1 MDTRTGLVIAT
12 LMMLLNGGVLGLMHK
27 SLSTD
32 VQPSAADWRI
42 GTLLF
47 ASGAILLSVQDMMP
61 LGLVLPL
68 ANGCIMVGV
77 MLYWRATR
85 RFVGLPDTLW
95 LFAPIPPAVLGIY
108 WFAVQVPDQ
117 AARVYFATAVWVLGM
132 FAAAWTLRDNP
143 PHQELRSRRVLAA
156 TFIIVG
162 VFMLVR
168 AVSFMLQPDRHMTL
182 LESKNVFNLLAP
194 LVVAVL
200 PVIGT
205 TAFLVMCSE
214 RIRNQ
219 WQRAAATD
227 YLTELPNR
235 RTITGSGVACFN
247 QASRNGSGLAVA
259 VIDIDH
265 FKQVNDR
272 LGHDVGDV
280 ALKHVAT
287 TLAQHCRGPHMVGRQ
302 GGEEFVALLVV
313 GNAVE
318 AHAAAERLR
327 AAVESAALQLNGQ
340 ALPLTISVGVAVYR
354 AEDTSYDSLLRR
366 ADHAVYAAKAGGR
379 NQVAM
384 ASDTPPPST

>member
-27 SLSTD
+27 NLSAD

-47 ASGAILLSVQDMMP
+47 ASGTILLSVQDMMP

-68 ANGCIMVGV
+68 ANGFLMVGV
-77 MLYWRATR
+77 VLYWRATR
-85 RFVGLPDTLW
+85 RFVGLPDTRW
-95 LFAPIPPAVLGIY
+95 LFAPIPLAVLGIY
-108 WFAVQVPDQ
+108 WFAAQVPDQ
-117 AARVYFATAVWVLGM
+117 AARVYFATVVWVLGL
-132 FAAAWTLRDNP
+132 FAAAWTLRGSP
-143 PHQELRSRRVLAA
+143 PHQDLRSRKVLAS
-156 TFIIVG
+156 TFAIVG
-162 VFMLVR
+162 GFMLLR
-168 AVSFMLQPDRHMTL
+168 SISFILQPDQYITM
-182 LESKNVFNLLAP
+182 LESRNVFNLMAP
-194 LVVAVL
+194 LVVTVL

-219 WQRAAATD
+219 WQHAAATD

-247 QASRNGSGLAVA
+247 HASRNGSGLAVA

-272 LGHDVGDV
+272 LGHDAGDV
-280 ALKHVAT
+280 ALRHVAT
-287 TLAQHCRGPHMVGRQ
+287 ALAHHCRGPHMVGRQ

-313 GNAVE
+313 SNAVE
-318 AHAAAERLR
+318 AQAAAERLR
-327 AAVESAALQLNGQ
+327 LAVESSPLQLNAQ
-340 ALPLTISVGVAVYR
+340 TIPLTISVGVAVYR
-354 AEDTSYDSLLRR
+354 ADDTSYDSLLRR

-384 ASDTPPPST
+384 APDMAQPSP

>member
-12 LMMLLNGGVLGLMHK
+12 LMTLLNGGVLGLMHK
-27 SLSTD
+27 SLSAD

-47 ASGAILLSVQDMMP
+47 ASGSILLAVQDMMP

-68 ANGCIMVGV
+68 ANGCFMLGV

-85 RFVGLPDTLW
+85 RFVGLPDTPW
-95 LFAPIPPAVLGIY
+95 LFAPIPFAVFGIY
-108 WFAVQVPDQ
+108 WFAEQVPDQ
-117 AARVYFATAVWVLGM
+117 AARVYFATAVWVLGL
-132 FAAAWTLRDNP
+132 FAAAWTLRGSP

-156 TFIIVG
+156 TFVIVG
-162 VFMLVR
+162 IFMLVR
-168 AVSFMLQPDRHMTL
+168 VISLILQPDRYVTM
-182 LESKNVFNLLAP
+182 LESRNVFNLLAP
-194 LVVAVL
+194 LIVTVL

-219 WQRAAATD
+219 WQHAAATD
-227 YLTELPNR
+227 YLTGLPNR
-235 RTITGSGVACFN
+235 RTITGSGEACFN
-247 QASRNGSGLAVA
+247 QARRSGSGLAVA

-272 LGHDVGDV
+272 LGHDAGDV
-280 ALKHVAT
+280 ALRYVAT
-287 TLAQHCRGPHMVGRQ
+287 ALASQCRGPHMVGRQ

-313 GNAVE
+313 TNAAQ

-327 AAVESAALQLNGQ
+327 LAVASSPLQLNGQ
-340 ALPLTISVGVAVYR
+340 TIPLTISVGVAVYQ
-354 AEDTSYDSLLRR
+354 ADDTSYDTLLRR

-379 NQVAM
+379 NQVVM
-384 ASDTPPPST
+384 APDAPLPSP

>member
-27 SLSTD
+27 NLSAD

-47 ASGAILLSVQDMMP
+47 ASGTILLSVQDMMP

-68 ANGCIMVGV
+68 ANGFLMVGV
-77 MLYWRATR
+77 VLYWRATR
-85 RFVGLPDTLW
+85 RFVGLPDTRW
-95 LFAPIPPAVLGIY
+95 LFAPIPLAVLGIY
-108 WFAVQVPDQ
+108 WFAAQVPDQ
-117 AARVYFATAVWVLGM
+117 AARVYFATVVWVLGL
-132 FAAAWTLRDNP
+132 FAAAWTLRGSP
-143 PHQELRSRRVLAA
+143 PHQDLRSRKVLAS
-156 TFIIVG
+156 TFAIVG
-162 VFMLVR
+162 GFMLLR
-168 AVSFMLQPDRHMTL
+168 SISFILQPDQYITM
-182 LESKNVFNLLAP
+182 LESRNVFNLMAP
-194 LVVAVL
+194 LVVTVL

-219 WQRAAATD
+219 WQHAAATD

-247 QASRNGSGLAVA
+247 HASRNGSGLAVA

-272 LGHDVGDV
+272 LGHDAGDV

-287 TLAQHCRGPHMVGRQ
+287 ALAHHCRGPHMVGRQ

-313 GNAVE
+313 SNAVE
-318 AHAAAERLR
+318 AQAAAERLR
-327 AAVESAALQLNGQ
+327 LAVESSPLQLNAQ
-340 ALPLTISVGVAVYR
+340 TIPLTISVGVAVYR
-354 AEDTSYDSLLRR
+354 ADDTSYDSLLRR

-384 ASDTPPPST
+384 APDMAQPSP